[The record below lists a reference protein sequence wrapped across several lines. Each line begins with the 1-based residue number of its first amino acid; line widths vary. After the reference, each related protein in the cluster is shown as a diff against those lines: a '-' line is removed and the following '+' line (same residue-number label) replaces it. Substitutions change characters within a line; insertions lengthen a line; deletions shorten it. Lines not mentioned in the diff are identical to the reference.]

1 MVMVTGAEGFIGS
14 HLIKEL
20 LKRGYTVKAFDLPL
34 LEHCKNLSEVMKSCI
49 NQILI
54 INETKYFSIHTGEI
68 KVKKIKK

>member
-1 MVMVTGAEGFIGS
+1 KKMDYVEVF
-14 HLIKEL
+14 
-20 LKRGYTVKAFDLPL
+20 LKQKKRYFL
-34 LEHCKNLSEVMKSCI
+34 KNLSEVMKSCI